1 MHRISD
7 MKKESN
13 KKKNWIK
20 KLRDK
25 YRLVIVNE
33 NTFEDKYNIRLSRLN
48 VFIVLG
54 TLVLILTMLIF
65 VMIAFTPLKEYIPGF
80 ANIRLNQKV
89 IRLQNKLD
97 SLTYYTQSNE
107 KYIQDIKK
115 IISGED
121 IIDTI
126 SPRKETNNTPKN
138 YDSIQYRTT
147 EKDSLLR
154 MEYEKE
160 NAYNLFFENEKELR
174 FNKNLSG
181 GIHFFPP
188 MKGLIIKKFDPK
200 ERHYAV
206 DIVARKEAPVKA
218 IYDGTVLFS
227 SWTLPTG
234 YVMVIQHPFNYI
246 SVYKHNSVLLKQQ
259 GEHIKAGEPIAIV
272 GTSGELSTGPHLH
285 FELWYKGVPINP
297 EEYITF

>member
-1 MHRISD
+1 

-115 IISGED
+115 IISGEN